1 MTKNAR
7 FTNRRST
14 RPSGQDRSSSQGWP
28 TSQSRPTG
36 APENDGATAARPESD
51 VPAAG
56 SPDAEEADL
65 LALWEQAWA
74 LARRCCAGSLR
85 RLQAGDGG
93 FYEADDLQQD
103 LFIEFWA
110 LARDWQASGEDEAA
124 LWAAWRRRLWGQGCH
139 ILRRRPQR
147 LWDRAEYPVAPDR
160 LALDASDDEP
170 AAVEGLPTAARQA
183 LTAGEDAAATHD
195 QLADLSR
202 LEDALWALRPTQR
215 QILYMVT
222 LAGLPAA
229 AVERLLGLGSR
240 TALYQRL
247 FVARQALRRGLAK
260 THEEE

>member
-1 MTKNAR
+1 ML
-7 FTNRRST
+7 RR
-14 RPSGQDRSSSQGWP
+14 
-28 TSQSRPTG
+28 
-36 APENDGATAARPESD
+36 
-51 VPAAG
+51 
-56 SPDAEEADL
+56 
-65 LALWEQAWA
+65 
-74 LARRCCAGSLR
+74 SLR

-195 QLADLSR
+195 QLAELSR
-202 LEDALWALRPTQR
+202 LETPWGAAPYPAT
-215 QILYMVT
+215 ILYMVT
-222 LAGLPAA
+222 LGGLPAPRWSA
-229 AVERLLGLGSR
+229 CSAWLPYGPVPAPVRGPPGIAPRIGQDARGGIAMISTPDVRIARLLW
-240 TALYQRL
+240 ALDQENRRL
-247 FVARQALRRGLAK
+247 LRLLRAGYGLAAADEALGGRAPFHSSGACRYDK
-260 THEEE
+260 GRRTIAGKVTP